1 MTFMRIQRSTT
12 IEVPDH
18 KNLLAA
24 WRLHGGPGS
33 LVARFIVDKPL
44 TASQLSRLP
53 EALKAR
59 LHSPDDSVDFLER
72 LYGLEDPRG

>member
-1 MTFMRIQRSTT
+1 MTVMRIQRSTA

-18 KNLLAA
+18 KSLIAA

-72 LYGLEDPRG
+72 LYCLEDPRG

>member
-24 WRLHGGPGS
+24 WRLHGGPGT
-33 LVARFIVDKPL
+33 LVGRFIVDKPL

-59 LHSPDDSVDFLER
+59 LCSPDDSVDFLER